1 MDTSIVVAAVLVAV
15 VVAAAAVAGVVVS
28 RRRAGHVATAPPT
41 TSPHRVRP
49 TDVPMTGLE
58 SALSAVTDRDGRPI
72 RDRIDAESG
81 HVDEL
86 RVPDDTGPLLRRAL
100 DHVVPEPSQPAD
112 PPGRPDP
119 DALAPETGGDDPG
132 RG

>member
-1 MDTSIVVAAVLVAV
+1 MIVIVVVVV

-28 RRRAGHVATAPPT
+28 RHRAGDATAPQSV
-41 TSPHRVRP
+41 SPPERVRP

-58 SALSAVTDRDGRPI
+58 SALAEVTDREGRPI

-100 DHVVPEPSQPAD
+100 DHVVHEPTEPVSDD
-112 PPGRPDP
+112 PLPWPGP
-119 DALAPETGGDDPG
+119 DAPVPDANERDLGPTA
-132 RG
+132 

>member
-1 MDTSIVVAAVLVAV
+1 MIVIVVVL

-28 RRRAGHVATAPPT
+28 RHRAGDATAPQSV
-41 TSPHRVRP
+41 SPPERVRP

-58 SALSAVTDRDGRPI
+58 SALAEVTDREGRPI
-72 RDRIDAESG
+72 GDRIDAESG

-100 DHVVPEPSQPAD
+100 DHVVHEPTEPASND
-112 PPGRPDP
+112 PLPRPGP
-119 DALAPETGGDDPG
+119 DAPVPDAPQDERDLGPPA
-132 RG
+132 